1 MYRPSNKTMLIAG
14 IGIVVVIALA
24 MVCMRREKYNGVAP
38 TWNFS
43 SMDNS
48 DEESPENKKC
58 AGKKW
63 NSQ

>member
-1 MYRPSNKTMLIAG
+1 MDRKTMLIAG
-14 IGIVVVIALA
+14 IGIVVVIAMA

-48 DEESPENKKC
+48 DEENKKC
-58 AGKKW
+58 SGKKW
-63 NSQ
+63 NAQ

>member
-1 MYRPSNKTMLIAG
+1 MLIAG
-14 IGIVVVIALA
+14 IGIVVVIAMA

-48 DEESPENKKC
+48 DEENKKC
-58 AGKKW
+58 SGKKW
-63 NSQ
+63 NAQ